1 MKETNKKLIQ
11 LVDLDKKIEKL
22 PTLSPVEKQSIEAE
36 QRFEATYH
44 SNKLEGNQL
53 SESEARNAV
62 ISQ

>member
-1 MKETNKKLIQ
+1 MKEMNKKLIQ
-11 LVDLDKKIEKL
+11 LVDLDKRMEKL

-36 QRFEATYH
+36 QRFEATYY

-62 ISQ
+62 IS